1 MIKLSDLTFSYEAK
15 RVLGPLSLLLKPG
28 STYAIIG
35 TSGCGKT
42 TLLLLLAGLLK
53 PSSGSI
59 TINGTPVLGPRK
71 ETSVILQHLG
81 LLPWKTVYDNVAL
94 ALINDGLTSSQIKT
108 KVLPILETLGLSDH
122 LLKYP
127 HQLSGGQKQRVAIA
141 RTLVTNPDL
150 LLLDEATSALD
161 ELTKEKLQKLILEI
175 YKEHQMT
182 LVFITHSI
190 EEAVFLGQNI
200 LVINDGVITHNLS
213 NPLFGQMDAKEHI
226 DFYEKCLEIRKLLK
240 EGNAL

>member
-1 MIKLSDLTFSYEAK
+1 MA
-15 RVLGPLSLLLKPG
+15 
-28 STYAIIG
+28 
-35 TSGCGKT
+35 
-42 TLLLLLAGLLK
+42 
-53 PSSGSI
+53 
-59 TINGTPVLGPRK
+59 
-71 ETSVILQHLG
+71 
-81 LLPWKTVYDNVAL
+81 
-94 ALINDGLTSSQIKT
+94 
-108 KVLPILETLGLSDH
+108 DH
-122 LLKYP
+122 LSKYP

-161 ELTKEKLQKLILEI
+161 ELTREKLQKLILEI

-200 LVINDGVITHNLS
+200 LVMNDGVITYNLS
-213 NPLFGQMDAKEHI
+213 NPLFGQIDAKEHI

-240 EGNAL
+240 EGDAL